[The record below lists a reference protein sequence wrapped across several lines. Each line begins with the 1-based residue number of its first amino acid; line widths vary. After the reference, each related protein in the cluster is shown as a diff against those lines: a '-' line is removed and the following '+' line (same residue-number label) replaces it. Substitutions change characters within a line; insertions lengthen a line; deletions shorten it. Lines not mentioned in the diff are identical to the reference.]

1 MIVISDTTPIIT
13 LIKINRIDLLE
24 KLFGEVFIPEAVF
37 RELTTNT
44 AFADEAEIVKASSFL
59 KIKTVQNQQS
69 LSILQAVS
77 GLDDGE
83 SEAIILAGE
92 LGSDALIIDE
102 RKGRKIAQKLG
113 ITITGTI
120 GILIQA
126 HNENYGFGNHIFF
139 FGFSILAWFV
149 FHYLLFS
156 LINSFIRNLEGKS
169 GVSLIERD
177 FKELGNN

>member
-13 LIKINRIDLLE
+13 LIKINHIDLLE

-59 KIKTVQNQQS
+59 KVKTVQNQQS

-102 RKGRKIAQKLG
+102 RKGRKVAQKLG

-126 HNENYGFGNHIFF
+126 HNENMISTENAK
-139 FGFSILAWFV
+139 L
-149 FHYLLFS
+149 YLEQLKNS
-156 LINSFIRNLEGKS
+156 NIRLSEALIQEALSML
-169 GVSLIERD
+169 L
-177 FKELGNN
+177 

>member
-24 KLFGEVFIPEAVF
+24 KLFGEVFIPEVVF

-44 AFADEAEIVKASSFL
+44 AFANEAEIVKASSFL
-59 KIKTVQNQQS
+59 KVKTVQNQQS

-126 HNENYGFGNHIFF
+126 HNENMISTENAK
-139 FGFSILAWFV
+139 L
-149 FHYLLFS
+149 YLEQLKNS
-156 LINSFIRNLEGKS
+156 NIRLSEALIQEALSM
-169 GVSLIERD
+169 LI
-177 FKELGNN
+177 

>member
-13 LIKINRIDLLE
+13 LIKINRIALLE

-59 KIKTVQNQQS
+59 KVKTVQNQQS

-102 RKGRKIAQKLG
+102 RKGRKVAQKLG

-126 HNENYGFGNHIFF
+126 HNENMISTENAK
-139 FGFSILAWFV
+139 L
-149 FHYLLFS
+149 YLEQLKNS
-156 LINSFIRNLEGKS
+156 NIRLSEALIQEALSML
-169 GVSLIERD
+169 L
-177 FKELGNN
+177 

>member
-44 AFADEAEIVKASSFL
+44 AFAKEAEIVKASSFL
-59 KIKTVQNQQS
+59 KVKTVQNQQS

-126 HNENYGFGNHIFF
+126 HNENMISTENAK
-139 FGFSILAWFV
+139 L
-149 FHYLLFS
+149 YLEQLKNS
-156 LINSFIRNLEGKS
+156 NIRLSEGLIQEALSM
-169 GVSLIERD
+169 LI
-177 FKELGNN
+177 

>member
-37 RELTTNT
+37 HELTTNN

-59 KIKTVQNQQS
+59 KVKTVQNQQS

-126 HNENYGFGNHIFF
+126 HNENMISTENAK
-139 FGFSILAWFV
+139 L
-149 FHYLLFS
+149 YLEQLKNS
-156 LINSFIRNLEGKS
+156 NIRLSEALIQEALSM
-169 GVSLIERD
+169 LI
-177 FKELGNN
+177 